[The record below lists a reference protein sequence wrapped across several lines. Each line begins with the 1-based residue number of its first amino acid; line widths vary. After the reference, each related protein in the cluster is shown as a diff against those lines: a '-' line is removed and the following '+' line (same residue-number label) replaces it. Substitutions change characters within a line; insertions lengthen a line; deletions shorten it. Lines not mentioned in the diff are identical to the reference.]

1 MAPRAPAPRVQN
13 RLFDSPPGAAV
24 HDTFPVV
31 DSCPLHVA
39 PSHADEPVVVVVAL
53 ICTVRTPFS
62 AATHCSTLDALTYWP
77 LQTTAPVPWHC
88 VVQSL
93 ASSDLH
99 VW

>member
-53 ICTVRTPFS
+53 ICT
-62 AATHCSTLDALTYWP
+62 TLDALTYWP